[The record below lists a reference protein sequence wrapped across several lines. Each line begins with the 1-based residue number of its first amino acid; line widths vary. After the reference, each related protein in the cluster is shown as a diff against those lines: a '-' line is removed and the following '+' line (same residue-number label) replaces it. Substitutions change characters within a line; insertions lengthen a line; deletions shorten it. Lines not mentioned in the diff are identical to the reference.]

1 MRPAAL
7 ALALSLLLLGACGPT
22 VHGYRLRGPQ
32 ADESQRVAELLDP
45 LLIALDLPS
54 LGTIATSKG
63 CKIGFAIVRTERVN
77 VWSAPA
83 TAEPCLYF
91 TLLVTEGALKIPSD
105 HLMATLAHELGHV
118 LLLHT
123 PHSDATA
130 HAAPEEEWAAI
141 QSQEL
146 EADRFATALLKR
158 TQALYQVGACEAMG
172 QFLRRSIPDWYGATI
187 STRMNEAITWRA
199 ESAEADCR
207 AVDVSR
213 PPWETPAAGIPLP
226 E

>member
-1 MRPAAL
+1 MRLVTL
-7 ALALSLLLLGACGPT
+7 ALALLLLLGACGPT

-32 ADESQRVAELLDP
+32 ADETQRVADLLDP

-54 LGTIATSKG
+54 LGTIATTKG

-83 TAEPCLYF
+83 STEPCLYF
-91 TLLVTEGALKIPSD
+91 TLLVTEGALKIPRD

-123 PHSDATA
+123 PHSEATA
-130 HAAPEEEWAAI
+130 HAASTEEWAAI

-172 QFLRRSIPDWYGATI
+172 QFLRRSIPDWYGAEI
-187 STRMNEAITWRA
+187 STRMSDAITWRA

-207 AVDVSR
+207 AVDVSP
-213 PPWETPAAGIPLP
+213 PPWETPAAGIRLP